1 MEKRRESILN
11 KIKNVKRVY
20 DSFIEEWEEM
30 YENGE
35 EDVIIDIQITEEK
48 LRYVE
53 YDIQHLSDETFTKVN
68 LDKFEELYKDYDDEG
83 YETGD
88 GCNTKH
94 IDDMMSKIVYK
105 N

>member
-11 KIKNVKRVY
+11 KIKNVKVVY

-35 EDVIIDIQITEEK
+35 EDVIIDIQETQEK
-48 LRYVE
+48 LRYIE

-68 LDKFEELYKDYDDEG
+68 LDKFEELYKNYDEDG
-83 YETGD
+83 YEVGEYW
-88 GCNTKH
+88 NTKH
-94 IDDMMSKIVYK
+94 INDIVSKIVYTK
-105 N
+105 